1 VTADRRLRIGGW
13 AALLT
18 AVMVPVEF
26 VVLFAVAHEPDPLGS
41 RPFVVAETGRLVA
54 ALIAMIGLDRLFR
67 SIAPGAARPV
77 LAIGCVGALVGI
89 VADGAVLAGID
100 ATALDLPAFL
110 AANVLVG
117 LWFIGGGAIL
127 MREGGGLARIGWTA
141 ELGGLGM
148 ILTGLALA
156 TSFGGPVGQTGTSLN
171 DWFRILG
178 LFVTVFLVRVW
189 SYVVRGKLPGPG
201 IL

>member
-1 VTADRRLRIGGW
+1 MTPDRRLRIGGW

-26 VVLFAVAHEPDPLGS
+26 VVLFAVARDPEPLGATA
-41 RPFVVAETGRLVA
+41 FVVAETLRIVA
-54 ALIAMIGLDRLFR
+54 ALIAIVGLDSLFR
-67 SIAPGAARPV
+67 SIAGDRARII
-77 LAIGCVGALVGI
+77 LALGTVGAVIGILVG
-89 VADGAVLAGID
+89 VADLLGFN
-100 ATALDLPAFL
+100 TAAIDLPIFL
-110 AANVLVG
+110 ATNLLVG

-148 ILTGLALA
+148 ILTGIALS
-156 TSFGGPVGQTGTSLN
+156 TSLGGTIGQTGTSLN

-178 LFVTVFLVRVW
+178 LFVIVFLVRLW
-189 SYVVRGKLPGPG
+189 RYVVGGKLPGPG